1 MVKSSAPCL
10 RAIPTSPRPALTGQ
24 YCFTIIGESLANPV
38 VFETVESDDG
48 SRVELLFLGP
58 DETGRVLEVVAI
70 REEERLVVIHAMD
83 MRSKYRLRY
92 EGGISSE

>member
-1 MVKSSAPCL
+1 MGRVWVEFTQSS
-10 RAIPTSPRPALTGQ
+10 RKHR
-24 YCFTIIGESLANPV
+24 IGRERMRHVLANPV

-83 MRSKYRLRY
+83 MRSKYRSRY